1 MTTAI
6 TPPKAILT
14 LLLFLAVS
22 VHVAPAVANSGDYSN
37 YDDLTEAVLSCEEAV
52 SALAEC
58 CPGFDRHGV
67 RCVDHRYRRTGCEG
81 QVEEGHELPSIG
93 VASSRCIREAS
104 CAELASSDTCARAS
118 KLARS
123 ERQHNPDAGP
133 PARGGACL

>member
-1 MTTAI
+1 MTTANL
-6 TPPKAILT
+6 PPKAVLT

-22 VHVAPAVANSGDYSN
+22 VHVVPAVADSGDYSN
-37 YDDLTEAVLSCEEAV
+37 HDDLTEAVLSCEEAV

-58 CPGFDRHGV
+58 CPGFDPHGV
-67 RCVDHRYRRTGCEG
+67 RCVDHRYRRTGCDGQIDEG
-81 QVEEGHELPSIG
+81 RELPSIG

-104 CAELASSDTCARAS
+104 CAELTTSDTCARAS

-123 ERQHNPDAGP
+123 GRQQNPDAGP